1 MDTVTATESGFDLL
15 VFGVQLHTEGF
26 WCPVTHGVGDTDEMK
41 KMKVRFLLM
50 AQVIKYP
57 SELNYKRVK

>member
-1 MDTVTATESGFDLL
+1 MRKKKLFAV
-15 VFGVQLHTEGF
+15 F
-26 WCPVTHGVGDTDEMK
+26 WCPVTYRVGETDEMK
-41 KMKVRFLLM
+41 KMKVRFLLL